1 MFFTFSKVFNL
12 LSMCA
17 RFQVNRSSLSEKKNR
32 YVVILPIPL
41 CPKKKK
47 RYVVILPIPIR
58 VNDHEIKIRRL
69 EKWLNRALYFCF
81 FQYLKLFGLSYQR
94 ILNTS

>member
-41 CPKKKK
+41 
-47 RYVVILPIPIR
+47 R

>member
-17 RFQVNRSSLSEKKNR
+17 RLQVNRISLSTKKIR
-32 YVVILPIPL
+32 YVVILPTPL
-41 CPKKKK
+41 
-47 RYVVILPIPIR
+47 R
-58 VNDHEIKIRRL
+58 VNDYEIKIRRL

-81 FQYLKLFGLSYQR
+81 FQYLKLFGVSYQR

>member
-17 RFQVNRSSLSEKKNR
+17 RFQVNRSSLSEKKKQVCGNFTHPSLSEKKNR

-41 CPKKKK
+41 
-47 RYVVILPIPIR
+47 R